1 MNRSLPDDWSY
12 DRVMLQLLGTTGTVR
27 RMLRLTKVNH
37 RGKNEAI
44 VKLHVLLLCRA
55 ADRIVGAQ
63 GNYKKWGPYH
73 RLCEGGLGAGP
84 KKFGLSQRLHRGCV
98 R

>member
-1 MNRSLPDDWSY
+1 MNSNLPDDWLY
-12 DRVMLQLLGTTGTVR
+12 DRVMLQLLGAAGTVR
-27 RMLRLTKVNH
+27 RM
-37 RGKNEAI
+37 RGLESQGQKI

-73 RLCEGGLGAGP
+73 RLCEEGLGAGP
-84 KKFGLSQRLHRGCV
+84 KKIWP
-98 R
+98 